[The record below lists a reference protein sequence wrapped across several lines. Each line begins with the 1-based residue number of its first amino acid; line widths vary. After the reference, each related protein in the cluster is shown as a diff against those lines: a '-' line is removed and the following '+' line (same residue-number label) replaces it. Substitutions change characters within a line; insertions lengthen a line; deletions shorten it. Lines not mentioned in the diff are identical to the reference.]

1 MTSQSRRERAF
12 SDRALSMPV
21 GASQYTGVGER
32 TSSAPAGT
40 LYKLDNGRR
49 PSAGTKVGHTLVE
62 EDESEPKMSANA
74 GALRPSHSRR
84 SDEVRPGD
92 P

>member
-1 MTSQSRRERAF
+1 
-12 SDRALSMPV
+12 MPV
-21 GASQYTGVGER
+21 GASQYPGIGER
-32 TSSAPAGT
+32 TASAPAGPQC
-40 LYKLDNGRR
+40 KLDNGRR

-62 EDESEPKMSANA
+62 EDESVPRMEVNT